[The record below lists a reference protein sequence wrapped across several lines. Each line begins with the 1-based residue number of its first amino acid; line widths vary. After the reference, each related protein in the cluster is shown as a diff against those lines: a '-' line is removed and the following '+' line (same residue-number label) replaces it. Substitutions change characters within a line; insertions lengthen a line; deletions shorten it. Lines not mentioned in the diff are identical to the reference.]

1 MNEQNGE
8 SKEEEVTDEK
18 EIKAVDS
25 IYKLKLNEKTISYF
39 QRGWCSWQSKSQL
52 IQY

>member
-18 EIKAVDS
+18 EIKGVHSRD
-25 IYKLKLNEKTISYF
+25 KVKHNERSD
-39 QRGWCSWQSKSQL
+39 QL
-52 IQY
+52 FSERMM